1 MSFAHH
7 EVIKFHDALSQ
18 AVRNDLKQ
26 RLGTDLTKPSSQ
38 NKLYTTGGAPNMQ
51 AGAVKSHRP
60 WDYFWRVAA
69 GTSAGAGR
77 AEPESWERHTER
89 FLRERLFTAG
99 RDM

>member
-1 MSFAHH
+1 
-7 EVIKFHDALSQ
+7 
-18 AVRNDLKQ
+18 
-26 RLGTDLTKPSSQ
+26 
-38 NKLYTTGGAPNMQ
+38 MQ